1 MRALKLIEGLQREG
15 LHVSSR
21 EEFFDG
27 YEQRL
32 SRWGCTKCRS
42 FEKRVFKT
50 GLPFEELD
58 AYFVCWFAGG
68 PTDLLGAGA
77 VCPKA
82 RKRQS
87 SVSKSESG
95 RRGRL
100 HCVHT
105 A

>member
-1 MRALKLIEGLQREG
+1 MRALKLIGKPQGESLD
-15 LHVSSR
+15 VSLR

-32 SRWGCTKCRS
+32 VRWRCAKCRS
-42 FEKRVFKT
+42 FEKSVFKT

-58 AYFVCWFAGG
+58 AYLICRFAGE
-68 PTDLLGAGA
+68 PMDLLGEGA
-77 VCPKA
+77 VCPKDC
-82 RKRQS
+82 RRQLDI
-87 SVSKSESG
+87 SKSESG

-100 HCVHT
+100 HCVHR